1 MRSVKLGEDGA
12 ALLAFI
18 VKVGKLLMDSVV
30 CSKVVVDTKVI
41 VPFSVSAKLQQS
53 LWLYIVK

>member
-1 MRSVKLGEDGA
+1 MKLGEDGA
-12 ALLAFI
+12 DLLAFI

-30 CSKVVVDTKVI
+30 CSKVVVDTKVM
-41 VPFSVSAKLQQS
+41 VPLSVSAKLQQS

>member
-1 MRSVKLGEDGA
+1 MKLGEDGA

-30 CSKVVVDTKVI
+30 CSKVGVYTKVM
-41 VPFSVSAKLQQS
+41 VPLSVSAKLQQS
-53 LWLYIVK
+53 LLLYTVK